1 MQGRILALL
10 NSSLPFRGLV
20 VAVTMTSG
28 SFSCNFVIFVVT
40 QLLTYSPL
48 NHNTLAT
55 ETLKHERL
63 QGLTPFTLH
72 PSRVSSRP

>member
-40 QLLTYSPL
+40 QLLTGLFTVLQPPI
-48 NHNTLAT
+48 H
-55 ETLKHERL
+55 EIHEKHERS
-63 QGLTPFTLH
+63 T
-72 PSRVSSRP
+72 RVKTITR